1 MNKKGILLGLLRY
14 PHYNN
19 GTGLTGGAL
28 DGNIMKF
35 MVLVYSM
42 IYFDNS
48 YKHLGFMLDQL
59 A

>member
-48 YKHLGFMLDQL
+48 S
-59 A
+59 